1 MHVQSA
7 IKKTRASNHRRGQSR
22 TGNASKQQAS
32 NGRKQASGKQAGST
46 GCGYAGCATSGSFMP
61 ARSLVGACGW
71 TAGSARGRCP
81 RYAND
86 ERRRNEPEVQFQF
99 GCLWA
104 CGLLRL
110 PPRYAHE
117 ARRKRGGEVKTR
129 ARARVSATH
138 ERRLS
143 LPCMSETPRP
153 LRPCCVRVP
162 LRGALK
168 QRALVPLCFSRFA
181 NSRARVGAT

>member
-1 MHVQSA
+1 MMHVQSA

-46 GCGYAGCATSGSFMP
+46 GRGYAGCATSGSFMP

-99 GCLWA
+99 GCLSLGVWSSP
-104 CGLLRL
+104 LS
-110 PPRYAHE
+110 PRYANQT
-117 ARRKRGGEVKTR
+117 RRRRGGEVKTR

-153 LRPCCVRVP
+153 LRPCCSEFHER
-162 LRGALK
+162 
-168 QRALVPLCFSRFA
+168 RAAIKARLFLSASLCPCEFTSNA
-181 NSRARVGAT
+181 S